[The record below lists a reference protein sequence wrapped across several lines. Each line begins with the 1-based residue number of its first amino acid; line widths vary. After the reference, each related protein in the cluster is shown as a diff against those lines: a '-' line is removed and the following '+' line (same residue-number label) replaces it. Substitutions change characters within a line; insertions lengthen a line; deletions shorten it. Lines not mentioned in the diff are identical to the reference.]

1 VCRAADEVDVV
12 KVLDF
17 GLVRALVGDEPDAPP
32 LSTQLVAETSAALL
46 QEPADAKLT
55 RAGTVMG
62 TPEFMAPEQAL
73 GQAVDGRA
81 DLYALGCVGFWLL
94 TGRVVFRKDAAM
106 QLLLAHIQEPPPPI
120 ETYAPE
126 GVAPGLKLAILDCLA
141 KSPEHRPQ
149 TARDLLRKLVEAE
162 RELAP
167 DQVWT
172 EDRARG
178 WWQKHQPPVRASLPG
193 SGSAPEQ
200 LRIADVPQQS

>member
-1 VCRAADEVDVV
+1 
-12 KVLDF
+12 
-17 GLVRALVGDEPDAPP
+17 
-32 LSTQLVAETSAALL
+32 
-46 QEPADAKLT
+46 
-55 RAGTVMG
+55 
-62 TPEFMAPEQAL
+62 
-73 GQAVDGRA
+73 
-81 DLYALGCVGFWLL
+81 
-94 TGRVVFRKDAAM
+94 
-106 QLLLAHIQEPPPPI
+106 
-120 ETYAPE
+120 
-126 GVAPGLKLAILDCLA
+126 LKLAILDCLA